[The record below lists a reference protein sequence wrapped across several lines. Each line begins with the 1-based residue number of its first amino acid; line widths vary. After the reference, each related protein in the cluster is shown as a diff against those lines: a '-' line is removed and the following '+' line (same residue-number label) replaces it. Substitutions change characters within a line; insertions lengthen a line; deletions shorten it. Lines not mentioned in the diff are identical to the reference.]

1 MDAGGSDCKL
11 LALADR
17 LLKAEDI
24 ASDVLS
30 EPWLLDEHR
39 KQFDHLSLLVDG
51 GCLMAG
57 RSQHSA
63 HELIHNH

>member
-1 MDAGGSDCKL
+1 MDACGSDCEF
-11 LALADR
+11 LALTDC
-17 LLKAEDI
+17 LLEAEDI

-39 KQFDHLSLLVDG
+39 KQFNHLSFLVDG